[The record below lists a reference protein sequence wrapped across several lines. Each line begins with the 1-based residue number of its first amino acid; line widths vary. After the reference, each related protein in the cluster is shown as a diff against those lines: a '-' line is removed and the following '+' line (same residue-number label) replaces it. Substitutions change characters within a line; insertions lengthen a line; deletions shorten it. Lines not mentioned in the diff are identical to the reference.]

1 MKIVILVE
9 ILLISLANTSAQ
21 KTITCQ
27 VYSPRSSPGCSFSE
41 ITIQPNET
49 VSIKTDPEDYDANKI
64 VSVGIGWSTIHSVPR
79 EIFTKFPNVTHFFA
93 LGQRIQEIKPDT
105 FKDAKKLEFI
115 SLEHNKLR
123 FLHRD
128 TFQGKNY
135 CRPGF

>member
-41 ITIQPNET
+41 ITIGPNET

-79 EIFTKFPNVTHFFA
+79 EIFTKSFFCSWSENS
-93 LGQRIQEIKPDT
+93 GDQTR
-105 FKDAKKLEFI
+105 
-115 SLEHNKLR
+115 H
-123 FLHRD
+123 
-128 TFQGKNY
+128 FQGCKEIGIQFGTQQIELSASRY
-135 CRPGF
+135 LPG